1 MAPVLAL
8 AAALNRRL
16 PESLRILEVPWTCH
30 TFPAL
35 RHLSLDLL
43 STQHQILVETY
54 VHVEL
59 KLKGVKPI

>member
-1 MAPVLAL
+1 MDMSHISCVETF
-8 AAALNRRL
+8 
-16 PESLRILEVPWTCH
+16 ES
-30 TFPAL
+30 L